1 MTNMR
6 IFLIGV
12 SCVGKTAVG
21 KELAAL
27 RGVPF
32 FDLDHEIERFFNR
45 PIATLQAEFLTMHSF
60 REKAAQALKALLAR
74 DEARDCV
81 IALPPSGLMGAY
93 WRTVQRATG
102 EIVVLT
108 DRPENIVERITF
120 YDDDSKPVE
129 KVVSDRE
136 KRLYVRQI
144 RGDMTYFKRSYEK
157 ADLSVDI
164 AGLSPAEAA
173 AAVEDALTRH
183 CQTAA
188 PKREMG

>member
-1 MTNMR
+1 MTR
-6 IFLIGV
+6 IFLVGV

-45 PIATLQAEFLTMHSF
+45 SIARLQAEFLTMHSF
-60 REKAAQALKALLAR
+60 REVAAKALKALLAR

-129 KVVSDRE
+129 KVLSSTE
-136 KRLYVRQI
+136 KRLYVRHI
-144 RGDMTYFKRSYEK
+144 RGDMTYFRRSYEK
-157 ADLSVDI
+157 ARLAVDI
-164 AGLSPAEAA
+164 AGRSPAEAA
-173 AAVEDALTRH
+173 AAVDDALTRH